1 VLFDPVV
8 RFKIE
13 EEIMKSRLWTV
24 CALLLV
30 VSLLLSACGG
40 ATTPTSET
48 TGNACGVVELQYWNP
63 FTGPDGPFMGQMV
76 DAFNASHPDIKVTMT
91 SQGEYYTQLTTA
103 AAADTLPDVAI
114 VHADQVPTQAF
125 RNVLRPMDA
134 LVAEMGIS
142 ASDYPAGVWNAG
154 EVAGHRY
161 SIPLDIHPMTMFYN
175 ADLLKSAGFETPP
188 TNAEEFEAIAAAL
201 TGNGLQGFDITG
213 GFPVQQIFQQM
224 LHQFGGTEFNAD
236 GTEATWN
243 SEAGVK
249 ALQWMK
255 DMQAKYSEPNLEVDA
270 ELNAFKTGTVAMVWN
285 GIWQIANITGDGVE
299 FDGRATAV
307 PQIGPQMAVWAGSHQ
322 LTLPVHKT
330 VDPCKDQAAAVFIK
344 YLVENSVTWAKGGQ
358 IPAAASVRASA
369 EFKVIEPQASIA
381 PSVEYAFFPPSVP
394 GITDA
399 FGPLGEAVGAVMNG
413 TTSDIKGALDD
424 AAQRANEILAQNRTT
439 YGAAPQTP

>member
-1 VLFDPVV
+1 
-8 RFKIE
+8 
-13 EEIMKSRLWTV
+13 MKSRLWSVFATV
-24 CALLLV
+24 LV
-30 VSLLLSACGG
+30 ISIMLTACNTAPKPTEQTVDKPADQVAQ
-40 ATTPTSET
+40 AT
-48 TGNACGVVELQYWNP
+48 CGVVQLQYWNP

-76 DAFNASHPDIKVTMT
+76 EAFNASHSDIQVTMT
-91 SQGEYYTQLTTA
+91 SQGEYYTQLATA

-134 LVAEMGIS
+134 LVAEMGIT
-142 ASDYPAGVWNAG
+142 ASDYPAGVWEAG
-154 EVAGHRY
+154 QVAGKRY
-161 SIPLDIHPMTMFYN
+161 AIPLDIHPMTAFYN
-175 ADLLKSAGFETPP
+175 ADLLKTAGFSAPP
-188 TNAEEFEAIAAAL
+188 ATGAEFEAIAAAL
-201 TGNGLQGFDITG
+201 TGNGNQGFDITG

-236 GTEATWN
+236 GTAATWN

-255 DMQAKYSEPNLEVDA
+255 DVQAKYSEPNLEVDA
-270 ELNAFKTGTVAMVWN
+270 ELNAFKTGTVGMVWN
-285 GIWQIANITGDGVE
+285 GIWQTANVTGDGVE

-344 YLVENSVTWAKGGQ
+344 YLVQNSVTWAKGGQ
-358 IPAAASVRASA
+358 IPASVSVRASA
-369 EFKVIEPQASIA
+369 EFKAVEPQASIA
-381 PSVEYAFFPPSVP
+381 PSVEYAFFPPSIP

-413 TTSDIKGALDD
+413 TTSDIQGALND
-424 AAQRANEILAQNRTT
+424 AAQRANEILAQNKAT
-439 YGAAPQTP
+439 YGDAPKAP